1 MPLSSKRVGT
11 RSLAQ
16 LVPSITTTALGR
28 RGGAIAKL
36 ITKWPEIVGPAIG
49 QGSLPR
55 KLVFSKGSRSDGTLH
70 LAVASNLATELQHLE
85 PMLLERINGFLG
97 YGAVKKL
104 RLTQDMPAGTTKKKP
119 RAKPAATTEPPPNAA
134 KASSKNDSSL
144 DQASL
149 DQALARLGEAVEAS
163 ARDKTGPGIEP
174 GK

>member
-1 MPLSSKRVGT
+1 MAPKPSSRRVGT

-16 LVPSITTTALGR
+16 LVPSIATKALGR

-55 KLVFSKGSRSDGTLH
+55 KLVFSKGTRSDGTLH
-70 LAVASNLATELQHLE
+70 VAVASNLATEMQHLE

-104 RLTQDMPAGTTKKKP
+104 RLTQDMPARTTKKKP
-119 RAKPAATTEPPPNAA
+119 RAKTAATAKPQPGT
-134 KASSKNDSSL
+134 KASRNSGD
-144 DQASL
+144 SL
-149 DQALARLGEAVEAS
+149 DQALARLGNAVEATTK
-163 ARDKTGPGIEP
+163 DPTNPGTP
-174 GK
+174 PKK